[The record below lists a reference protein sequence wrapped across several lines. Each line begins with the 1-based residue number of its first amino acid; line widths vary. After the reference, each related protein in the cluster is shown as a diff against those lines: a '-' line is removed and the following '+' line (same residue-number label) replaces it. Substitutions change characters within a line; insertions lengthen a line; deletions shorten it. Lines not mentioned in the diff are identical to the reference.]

1 MHIASTTGRRTLTI
15 AVAAT
20 AVLVLLGG
28 VAALAEHQFTDVPA
42 THPFH
47 EEISTVADAG
57 ITGGYSDGTFGP
69 SRPVSR
75 QAAAAFVE
83 RSAGRIAFSAL
94 PGAVLGTSTGQPLAL
109 LGTVTIEAGAAGD
122 GNGYVVLDGSYTAFT
137 DGPSACPCDLSL
149 LLFEQ
154 GVEDPLNGSFTDLG
168 GTATETG
175 FVSTSD
181 SLQWVVPVA
190 ADRVATFEL
199 YAFLDDAD
207 VASVETF
214 GQLSALYV
222 PFGPDSGATTVGVTP
237 QGDGPDRS
245 DVLERRGSSL
255 ER

>member
-1 MHIASTTGRRTLTI
+1 MHLASTTGRRTLTI

-42 THPFH
+42 THQFH
-47 EEISTVADAG
+47 DEISTVADAG
-57 ITGGYSDGTFGP
+57 ITTGFSDGTFDPTGA
-69 SRPVSR
+69 VSR
-75 QAAAAFVE
+75 QAAAAFIE

-94 PGAVLGTSTGQPLAL
+94 PGAVLGTSSAQSLAL
-109 LGTVTIEAGAAGD
+109 LGTVTIEAGAVGD

-137 DGPSACPCDLSL
+137 EHVAACPCDLSL
-149 LLFEQ
+149 LLLEE
-154 GVEDPLNGSFTDLG
+154 GVEDPINASFTDLG

-190 ADRVATFEL
+190 GDQVVTFEL
-199 YAFLDDAD
+199 FAFLEDAD
-207 VASVETF
+207 VEAVETF
-214 GQLSALYV
+214 GQLSAVYV
-222 PFGPDSGATTVGVTP
+222 PFGPDSGATTVAVTP
-237 QGDGPDRS
+237 QGDGPDRG
-245 DVLERRGSSL
+245 DALERRGSSL